1 LSLVTFGCAHDAGA
15 DFGTYRPCPC
25 RSRMCVLPASFVRFP
40 GAVAGL
46 EFDRFIIFIFLFF
59 LTWLLLV
66 VVTFAVALA
75 VVEGAV
81 EELVAVTELEV
92 PSVMDGCSGSSSE
105 YSDGCTVNNSRL
117 ALYFL
122 LI

>member
-15 DFGTYRPCPC
+15 DFGIGLVLVGPGCAF
-25 RSRMCVLPASFVRFP
+25 LPASFVRFP

-117 ALYFL
+117 AL
-122 LI
+122 